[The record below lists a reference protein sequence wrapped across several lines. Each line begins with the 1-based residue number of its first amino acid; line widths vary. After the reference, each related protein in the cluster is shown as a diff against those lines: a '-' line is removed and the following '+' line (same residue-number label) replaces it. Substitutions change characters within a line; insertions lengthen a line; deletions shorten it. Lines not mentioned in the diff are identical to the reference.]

1 MLKQAENHQVRE
13 LLHRGFY
20 SMAFQPIR
28 ETHTARP
35 FGFEALLRGPADT
48 PLAHPQRLFH
58 ERAYLDPDLLLN
70 LDMACLGAALRAGRV
85 LNTSTKLFINIHGT
99 TLLDLV
105 ANQNDLL
112 ALLREVHLDP
122 SRLVLEISESTE
134 SASLVQ
140 IASSLNDLKKLGIQ
154 FALDDVGSSFPWL
167 DHLLWL
173 APDYLKLDH
182 ALARDLHTSARKQR
196 LLTALCEM
204 AESLGARCIV
214 EGVESPEDWH
224 TVCDLGIPYAQG
236 FWLGYPCP
244 ASDWTKGDGSAI
256 GQTGVAVVYEPRRT
270 EDNGGEL
277 R

>member
-1 MLKQAENHQVRE
+1 MLKQAERNQVRE

-20 SMAFQPIR
+20 SMAFQPVR

-58 ERAYLDPDLLLN
+58 ERSYMDPDLLLD
-70 LDMACLGAALRAGRV
+70 LDMACLGAALRTGRV
-85 LNTSTKLFINIHGT
+85 LNSAAKLFINIHGA

-105 ANQNDLL
+105 ANQDDLL
-112 ALLREVHLDP
+112 ALLAEVHLGP

-134 SASLVQ
+134 GASLVH
-140 IASSLNDLKKLGIQ
+140 IASSLSALKKLGIQ

-173 APDYLKLDH
+173 APDYLKLDQS
-182 ALARDLHTSARKQR
+182 LAQDLHASARKQR
-196 LLTALCEM
+196 LLRALCDM
-204 AESLGARCIV
+204 AASLGAQCIV

-244 ASDWTKGDGSAI
+244 ASDWVKGDRSAV
-256 GQTGVAVVYEPRRT
+256 GRAGVAVVYEPSRM
-270 EDNGGEL
+270 EDHGGEL